1 MPQIGALAAFVLL
14 SDDTYQK
21 VVEYPEPYSRGLSD
35 NYTTYIE
42 CTSDEIFSLQFSV
55 IPSKLARFGLTGAN
69 LAFFV
74 EIDGKRVSYGAV
86 CGPRGF
92 ENGDGGVAIWDY
104 KMKGEFFNFFGSA
117 FYPFRFAKVQAGIS
131 TSPLNTML
139 RLFTDK
145 L

>member
-1 MPQIGALAAFVLL
+1 MPQIKALAAFVLL
-14 SDDTYQK
+14 GDTYQK
-21 VVEYPEPYSRGLSD
+21 AVEYPEPYSRGLPD

-42 CTSDEIFSLQFSV
+42 CTSDEIFSLQFLV
-55 IPSKLARFGLTGAN
+55 IPSNLARFGLTGAN
-69 LAFFV
+69 LAFFA

-92 ENGDGGVAIWDY
+92 ENGAGGVAIWDY

-117 FYPFRFAKVQAGIS
+117 FYRFRFAKVQAGIS
-131 TSPLNTML
+131 TSPLNIML